1 MIQEVDIMEERE
13 KLWDIGEIEIDKEL
27 SVKNKIQNF
36 AHGIKEENL
45 THMNEGYI
53 VRVHFG
59 KEDYSATDAV
69 KHYLKQIAQL
79 KY

>member
-1 MIQEVDIMEERE
+1 MVQESNRMEE
-13 KLWDIGEIEIDKEL
+13 KLWDIE
-27 SVKNKIQNF
+27 SVKIEKDLPVEEKLRRAADYIKEDSF
-36 AHGIKEENL
+36 AHL
-45 THMNEGYI
+45 NEGYV

-59 KEDYSATDAV
+59 KENYSATDAV

>member
-1 MIQEVDIMEERE
+1 MVQESNRMEE
-13 KLWDIGEIEIDKEL
+13 KLWDIE
-27 SVKNKIQNF
+27 SVKIEKNLPVEEKLRRAADYIKEDSF
-36 AHGIKEENL
+36 AHV
-45 THMNEGYI
+45 NEGYV

-59 KEDYSATDAV
+59 KENYSATDAV

>member
-1 MIQEVDIMEERE
+1 MVQESNRMEE
-13 KLWDIGEIEIDKEL
+13 KLWDVGTVEIEKDLPVEEKL
-27 SVKNKIQNF
+27 RR
-36 AHGIKEENL
+36 AADYIKEDSF
-45 THMNEGYI
+45 THLNEGYV